1 MKDREDRGICVGFS
15 GIGVKRVIMSPY
27 MPRRSDLSM
36 TPDILSLRSLLTIKR
51 ILDGNNIHGDCLPIS
66 KEQVFVFSY
75 YWFWNSAPP
84 SAYNCSSSFLHLLVC
99 STHTIGGALYT
110 ALVVIYALTDFFWY
124 RWLHSELL
132 LYAARRD

>member
-1 MKDREDRGICVGFS
+1 MSEEKRRQESKGEKTDFFVSPRSSEQITPFGLTWLRNEDRGICVGFS

-84 SAYNCSSSFLHLLVC
+84 SAVR
-99 STHTIGGALYT
+99 
-110 ALVVIYALTDFFWY
+110 ALT
-124 RWLHSELL
+124 ELFEC
-132 LYAARRD
+132 